1 MATPGCII
9 EKFSARSNAVH
20 DVDFDL
26 KSKTSN
32 YDIACKKR
40 NISKYGDTLLATPSR
55 IEEALEKSM
64 PALAQGVDED
74 GLLEEFL
81 DMIDIGCWDNDASI
95 ADEHDVMN
103 DDDVIMSDD
112 EHDNHDLDSTK
123 RVGKECDNTC
133 ANIHSS
139 LPSVNNP
146 PSEAPSA

>member
-1 MATPGCII
+1 
-9 EKFSARSNAVH
+9 
-20 DVDFDL
+20 
-26 KSKTSN
+26 
-32 YDIACKKR
+32 
-40 NISKYGDTLLATPSR
+40 
-55 IEEALEKSM
+55 M

-146 PSEAPSA
+146 PSEAPSAWTVHMLIRLPLPAPPSYDKSSYNMTNAQFSKK